1 MQYSDIYECKT
12 LPKSQSRSAYV
23 FEVKSLAMDGSFAG
37 YASVFHVV
45 DNQRDVI
52 SPGAFRVS
60 LKEREQPVQLL
71 WQHQWAEPIGVIE
84 SLFEDSRGLF
94 IKGRL
99 LMEVARAKEAYAL
112 LKAGVLKGLS
122 IGYNVK
128 RARRDADT
136 GIRTLMEVDLWEVSL
151 VTFPAN
157 EAAQVT
163 VIKSADGEISRC
175 LSALE
180 RAEEAMLRS

>member
-1 MQYSDIYECKT
+1 MVSSTMYECKA
-12 LPKSQSRSAYV
+12 LPQRPARSAYV
-23 FEVKSLAMDGSFAG
+23 FEVKSLAGDGSFAG

-45 DNQRDVI
+45 DTQRDVI
-52 SPGAFRVS
+52 APGAFRLS
-60 LKEREQPVQLL
+60 LKERTQPVQLL

-84 SLFEDSRGLF
+84 SLFEDTRGLF

-122 IGYNVK
+122 IGYNVT
-128 RARRDADT
+128 RARRDAET
-136 GIRTLMEVDLWEVSL
+136 GIRTLLEVDLREVSL

-163 VIKSADGEISRC
+163 VIKSADGEIARF
-175 LSALE
+175 LEALA
-180 RAEEAMLRS
+180 RVEESLLR